1 MSIIYDALKKSGDN
15 PDKERKT
22 ALSPDA
28 APIPAVMPKKAFDK
42 KKLFIP
48 VVFLAIVGFFAY
60 QLVFA
65 KKVPDKHSR
74 SKHSSA
80 SKNFS
85 GTKHESSRPAPAP
98 VVKNYFS
105 LTLEGIIFDETKP
118 IAIING
124 KVVKPGDTIDDTTVE
139 KITPTKV
146 ILHKNGTTQELSM

>member
-15 PDKERKT
+15 PDRERK
-22 ALSPDA
+22 AVLSPDA
-28 APIPAVMPKKAFDK
+28 EPPAPPKPKKGFDK

-60 QLVFA
+60 QMIFT
-65 KKVPDKHSR
+65 KKAPGKHSH
-74 SKHSSA
+74 SKHASAAKSS
-80 SKNFS
+80 S
-85 GTKHESSRPAPAP
+85 GTKHEASRPAPAP

-124 KVVKPGDTIDDTTVE
+124 KVVKPGDTIDDATVE
-139 KITPTKV
+139 KITATKV
-146 ILHKNGTTQELSM
+146 ILRKNGTMQELSM